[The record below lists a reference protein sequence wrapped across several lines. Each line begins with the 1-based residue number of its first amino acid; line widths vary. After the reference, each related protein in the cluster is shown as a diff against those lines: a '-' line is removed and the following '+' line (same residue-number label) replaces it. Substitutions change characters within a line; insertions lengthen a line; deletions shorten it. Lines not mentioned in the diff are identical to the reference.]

1 MLQNNSKSIRVRL
14 NVHKC
19 TFFTKYELHTCS
31 SPELKHSGRVIRQ
44 IK

>member
-19 TFFTKYELHTCS
+19 TFFTKYELCTFS
-31 SPELKHSGRVIRQ
+31 SPKLKDSIRVIDQ
-44 IK
+44 LK